1 MTRDEFTRLL
11 CGYGNASEYVG
22 ELGADPDCRITRLY
36 KAEVERDRLWYELMA
51 AFDELVKEE
60 S

>member
-1 MTRDEFTRLL
+1 MTRDEFMRLL
-11 CGYGNASEYVG
+11 SSYGNASEIVG
-22 ELGADPDCRITRLY
+22 ELGADPDCRPTRLY

-51 AFDELVKEE
+51 AFGELAEEE

>member
-1 MTRDEFTRLL
+1 MNRDEFKKLL
-11 CGYGNASEYVG
+11 NRYGNASEIVG

-36 KAEVERDRLWYELMA
+36 KAKDEQERLWHEVLEA
-51 AFDELVKEE
+51 LDELVKEE